1 MSTLYIKNIGM
12 LQTPMGSYKHSGK
25 AQGENLKLH
34 GAAILIEDG
43 IIREIFSGSEAKQ
56 IEIELE
62 LDPDTIIDAEGRLVT
77 PGLIDGHTHLV
88 FGGYRQHEIPLKLR
102 GASYLEILQ
111 AGGGILDTVQETR
124 KSTHRELVEK
134 SQSFLDEMMAMGVTT
149 CEAKS
154 GYGLNETD
162 EIKTLEVIK
171 ELNDTHPMDVAS
183 TFMGAH
189 AVPPEFKGDPDGYM
203 ELLCKELLPL
213 VKEKNLAEYV
223 DIFCEEGVFDVAQ
236 SRKYLTT
243 AKELGFG
250 LKIHTDE
257 IVELGG
263 SSLAGELGVTSAE
276 HLIAI
281 GQTGLGSLSEGGVIA
296 MVLPGTS
303 FYLDKTFAPVRKMI
317 DLGIPVAM
325 GSDFNPGSC
334 PSLNLQ
340 LIMNLGYLKYK
351 MTPEEILT
359 SVTINAACAIGREED
374 IGTLEPGK
382 KADLVIWDAPD
393 MEMLCYRFGS
403 NLAIQTIKNGLLV

>member
-12 LQTPMGSYKHSGK
+12 LQTPVGNHKHAGT
-25 AQGENLKLH
+25 AQGENQKIQ
-34 GAAILIEDG
+34 GASVFIEDG
-43 IIREIFSGSEAKQ
+43 IIRQIFSQ
-56 IEIELE
+56 
-62 LDPDTIIDAEGRLVT
+62 PDVAGMDGDTVIDAEGKLVT

-102 GASYLEILQ
+102 GASYLEILK
-111 AGGGILDTVQETR
+111 AGGGILDTVRETR
-124 KSTHRELVEK
+124 KATLRELVEK
-134 SQSFLDEMMAMGVTT
+134 STGFLDEMLGLGVTT

-154 GYGLNETD
+154 GYGLNLVD
-162 EIKTLEVIK
+162 ERKTLKVIK
-171 ELNDTHPMDVAS
+171 ELNETHPMDVVA

-189 AVPPEFKGDPDGYM
+189 AVPPEYKGNAHGYM
-203 ELLCKELLPL
+203 EFLCKELLPQ
-213 VKEKNLAEYV
+213 VRKENLAEFV
-223 DIFCEEGVFDVAQ
+223 DVFCEEGVFDVPQ
-236 SRKYLTT
+236 SKKYLET
-243 AKELGFG
+243 AAQLGFG

-263 SSLAGELGVTSAE
+263 SELAGQMKTTSAE

-281 GQTGLGSLSEGGVIA
+281 GEKGLAKMAKGGVIA

-303 FYLDKTFAPVRKMI
+303 FYLDKKFAPVRRMI
-317 DLGIPVAM
+317 ELGIPVAM

-340 LIMNLGYLKYK
+340 LVMNLGYLKYK

-359 SVTINAACAIGREED
+359 AVTINAACAIGRETQV
-374 IGTLEPGK
+374 GTLEPGK

-403 NLAIQTIKNGLLV
+403 NMACMTIKEGLIR

>member
-12 LQTPMGSYKHSGK
+12 LQTPIGSHKHSGK

-43 IIREIFSGSEAKQ
+43 IIREIFSGSETQQ
-56 IEIELE
+56 IDKELE
-62 LDPDTIIDAEGRLVT
+62 LDPDTVIDAEGRLVT
-77 PGLIDGHTHLV
+77 PGLVDGHTHLV

-102 GASYLEILQ
+102 GATYLEILQ
-111 AGGGILDTVQETR
+111 AGGGILDTVKETR
-124 KSTHRELVEK
+124 KATHRELVEK
-134 SQSFLDEMMAMGVTT
+134 SQLFLDEMLAMGVTT

-154 GYGLNETD
+154 GYGLNVAD

-171 ELNDTHPMDVAS
+171 ELDETHPMDVVP

-189 AVPPEFKGDPDGYM
+189 AVPPEFKGNPDGYM
-203 ELLCKELLPL
+203 ELLCNELLPL
-213 VKEKNLAEYV
+213 IKEKNLAEFV
-223 DIFCEEGVFDVAQ
+223 DVFCEEGVFDVNQ
-236 SRKYLTT
+236 SHKYLQT

-263 SSLAGELGVTSAE
+263 SALAGEMQVTSAE

-281 GQTGLGSLSEGGVIA
+281 GLSGLASLVEGGVIA

-303 FYLDKTFAPVRKMI
+303 FYLDKNFAPARKMI

-325 GSDFNPGSC
+325 GTDFNPGSC

-340 LIMNLGYLKYK
+340 LIMSLGYLKYK

-359 SVTINAACAIGREED
+359 AVTINAACAIGREEQ

-403 NLAIQTIKNGLLV
+403 NLAIQTIKGGIIV

>member
-12 LQTPMGSYKHSGK
+12 LQTPIGSHKHSGK
-25 AQGENLKLH
+25 EQGDNLKLH

-43 IIREIFSGSEAKQ
+43 IIREIYSGSESQQ
-56 IEIELE
+56 IDVELE
-62 LDPDTIIDAEGRLVT
+62 MDPDTVIDAEGRLVT
-77 PGLIDGHTHLV
+77 PGLVDGHTHLV

-111 AGGGILDTVQETR
+111 AGGGILDTVRETR
-124 KSTHRELVEK
+124 LASYRELVEK
-134 SQSFLDEMMAMGVTT
+134 SQLFLDEMLAMGVTT

-154 GYGLNETD
+154 GYGLNEQD

-171 ELNDTHPMDVAS
+171 ELNDTHPMDLVA

-189 AVPPEFKGDPDGYM
+189 AVPPEFKGNSDGYM
-203 ELLCKELLPL
+203 ELLCSKLLPL
-213 VKEKNLAEYV
+213 VKEKKLAEFV
-223 DIFCEEGVFDVAQ
+223 DIFCEEGVFDVPQ
-236 SRKYLTT
+236 SRRYLEA

-257 IVELGG
+257 IIELGG
-263 SSLAGELGVTSAE
+263 SALAGEMHVTSAE

-281 GQTGLGSLSEGGVIA
+281 GHDGLASLADGGAIA

-303 FYLDKTFAPVRKMI
+303 FYLDKNFAPVRKMI

-359 SVTINAACAIGREED
+359 AVTINAACAIGREKKV
-374 IGTLEPGK
+374 GTLEPGK

-393 MEMLCYRFGS
+393 MQMLCYRFGS
-403 NLAIQTIKNGLLV
+403 NLVIQTIKEGILV